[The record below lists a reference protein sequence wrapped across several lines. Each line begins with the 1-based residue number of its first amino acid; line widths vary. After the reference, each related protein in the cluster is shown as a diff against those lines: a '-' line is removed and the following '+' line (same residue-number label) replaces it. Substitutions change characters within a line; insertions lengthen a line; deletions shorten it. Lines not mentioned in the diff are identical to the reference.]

1 LYLDPIRNLFEDC
14 TWIDAQIASGA
25 KLAIVGAGRDVD
37 MVIERIRNPIRI
49 AGQEELLNEKHVMVE
64 RMNIW
69 LLIMRERAFDL

>member
-1 LYLDPIRNLFEDC
+1 MLNKLLCPRLGRFWLNVRDIITAAIIRNLFEDC

-49 AGQEELLNEKHVMVE
+49 AA
-64 RMNIW
+64 R
-69 LLIMRERAFDL
+69 RSS